1 MVHITKLSLLVA
13 IISIS
18 LINCDGELPELTPFE
33 KDKYLSCKELVFML
47 LNHDEEIVSSTLTQE
62 GFLLNGIRVLIYV
75 NMMKNCVWNIDDEL
89 VRLIYLD
96 GKRVV
101 KMKGIDDEKLAFIKV
116 NYTDYKDLQS
126 FLLDDQQT
134 MVLKH
139 INALTPNTKNPF
151 GDYFTEEA
159 MNKRI
164 EAQIER
170 IKNRKNGTT
179 ERTERTEA
187 LGEELQT
194 NNTGMSFEEEFNVTT
209 IQEAKYVI
217 DLNEI
222 FDGLFDKEDNS
233 TESSIAE
240 NNPLDNNAKDNDI
253 TDHLNNNSFAKE
265 ETKET
270 LNDTEKKS
278 EL

>member
-18 LINCDGELPELTPFE
+18 LINCNGDLPELTPFE

-47 LNHDEEIVSSTLTQE
+47 LNHDEKIVSSTLTQE

-134 MVLKH
+134 MVLKY
-139 INALTPNTKNPF
+139 INMLTPNTKNPF

-159 MNKRI
+159 MNKRM

-179 ERTERTEA
+179 ERTEA
-187 LGEELQT
+187 LGKELQT
-194 NNTGMSFEEEFNVTT
+194 NDTGMSFEEEFNVTT

-222 FDGLFDKEDNS
+222 FAGLFDKEDNS

-240 NNPLDNNAKDNDI
+240 NNPLDNAKDNNYDI
-253 TDHLNNNSFAKE
+253 TANLNNNSIAKE

-270 LNDTEKKS
+270 LNETEKKS
-278 EL
+278 DL